1 MASAENKTQPTDAAV
16 VDYIQALPTERR
28 REEGMELLQVFER
41 VTGAPAV
48 MWGPSIIGFG
58 THHYKYDSGREGD
71 EPIVAF
77 SPRKGAISLYGLYS
91 AYVEPQRLHRA
102 DLGAVTAGV
111 HRPQPRTHLPRG
123 PGGEGDGQHLAGR
136 DMAVG
141 DQVRDAVS
149 DGAGLARARTGQH
162 TQRPPRGQHG
172 FALFLVEAG
181 EMIGGHRHGSI
192 LAGGGDNARCAPRR
206 VRASSSAPL
215 G

>member
-28 REEGMELLQVFER
+28 REEGMELLRVFER

-91 AYVEPQRLHRA
+91 AYVEPLESLQA
-102 DLGAVTAGV
+102 DLGAVTAGKGCV
-111 HRPQPRTHLPRG
+111 YAKRLDKVDMDNLERRIRNAWER
-123 PGGEGDGQHLAGR
+123 EGRSCD
-136 DMAVG
+136 
-141 DQVRDAVS
+141 
-149 DGAGLARARTGQH
+149 
-162 TQRPPRGQHG
+162 
-172 FALFLVEAG
+172 
-181 EMIGGHRHGSI
+181 
-192 LAGGGDNARCAPRR
+192 
-206 VRASSSAPL
+206 
-215 G
+215 